1 MQIASSFLESEK
13 SDSSLLAAKINF
25 RLPVFVGLS
34 NIWDKETEKETEK
47 IFNYVKVRLVS
58 NLRYTVLEIF
68 SAKDA

>member
-34 NIWDKETEKETEK
+34 NIWDKETEK

>member
-34 NIWDKETEKETEK
+34 NIWDKETEK

-58 NLRYTVLEIF
+58 NLRYTVLKIF

>member
-34 NIWDKETEKETEK
+34 NIWDKETEK
-47 IFNYVKVRLVS
+47 IINYVKVRLVS

>member
-34 NIWDKETEKETEK
+34 NICDKETEK

>member
-25 RLPVFVGLS
+25 RLPVLVGLS
-34 NIWDKETEKETEK
+34 NIWDKETEK